1 MRKIVVY
8 FLIVTIL
15 GTPAAAVAG
24 VAGVGGSVGA
34 AGTKA
39 AHTVSITLE
48 GNGGNPCPTETFNE
62 KGLCIAVNRLINEM
76 LAISYTF
83 SSLEVVPNPNNIE
96 SSAALLVKLVSF
108 R

>member
-1 MRKIVVY
+1 MRKIVICV
-8 FLIVTIL
+8 L
-15 GTPAAAVAG
+15 AVAIIGAPG
-24 VAGVGGSVGA
+24 VAMAGSGGSVGA
-34 AGTKA
+34 TSIKA
-39 AHTVSITLE
+39 ARAVSITVK

-62 KGLCIAVNRLINEM
+62 KGICIAVNRLINEM

-96 SSAALLVKLVSF
+96 SSAALLVKLASF